1 MQEFNIQIKTEGKTS
16 SLRSVR
22 VKPERLRENISK
34 ESKAPDNLPSP
45 ENDVKIKKEPDGD
58 SIQDIKQTNTNT
70 SSNNLAEKS
79 SEPLTTAVAPVAQK
93 TTADISLSPA
103 EGKEDVAV
111 MNTEEAANASSE
123 NTISDLNNMPCK
135 SKTPDTNADLDK
147 DNVDSTLIREVKKR
161 KLDILKE
168 GGLEV
173 TPVTSF
179 VAPLPVKDIRP
190 SVIHQATPI
199 SISADKQYM
208 PPPMNSTIPSKR
220 VVTSQNNIP
229 QIPLVP
235 SLQTLPKTLK
245 PKASFNGQSPPKVVQ
260 SRSIYSYSEKMV
272 YGNPKE
278 CVPKQNVESPRFAG
292 MRQTGGDI
300 LDLRVTSPQKPVVEI
315 MRVPAVSSAPHM
327 SFNYRDSLKSVY
339 KKKLQPL
346 PIIDGKKIGSNLEIT
361 LVGSPNNK
369 SPYSVHNQL
378 NKFSINPTSSGGYRK
393 RTYGESYLNN
403 KYSRMEE
410 NGRLPRTNSASSHAP
425 SKDMKSSGLE
435 ISIPSPYAKS
445 HSLKPDSVS
454 NHMKLPSMTA
464 PDSKPP
470 IVPQMFNS
478 HFPLLPNAGKNLP
491 QFMPMVDPLYYT
503 AFQSMYPTNNVAP
516 SLPILPV
523 PTAEQLRLYS
533 ELMARARIPFP
544 FSDNGPSTASENNTM
559 KKL

>member
-1 MQEFNIQIKTEGKTS
+1 M
-16 SLRSVR
+16 
-22 VKPERLRENISK
+22 
-34 ESKAPDNLPSP
+34 
-45 ENDVKIKKEPDGD
+45 
-58 SIQDIKQTNTNT
+58 NT
-70 SSNNLAEKS
+70 SSNNLVEKS
-79 SEPLTTAVAPVAQK
+79 SEPVTTAVAPVAQK
-93 TTADISLSPA
+93 TTAEISLSPA

-123 NTISDLNNMPCK
+123 NISDLNNMPCK
-135 SKTPDTNADLDK
+135 SKTPDSSTNLERNINK
-147 DNVDSTLIREVKKR
+147 DQENVDSTLMREVKKR

-179 VAPLPVKDIRP
+179 VAPSSVKDIRP
-190 SVIHQATPI
+190 SVIHQATPMN
-199 SISADKQYM
+199 ISADKQYM
-208 PPPMNSTIPSKR
+208 PPPMNSAIPTKR
-220 VVTSQNNIP
+220 VTPQNNIP

-235 SLQTLPKTLK
+235 SLQTLPKTSAK
-245 PKASFNGQSPPKVVQ
+245 PKAPFNGQSPPKVVQ

-278 CVPKQNVESPRFAG
+278 CVDSVFPKQNIESPRFAG

-315 MRVPAVSSAPHM
+315 MRVPAVSSASHM
-327 SFNYRDSLKSVY
+327 SFNYRDSMKSMY

-378 NKFSINPTSSGGYRK
+378 NKFSMNPTSSGGYKK
-393 RTYGESYLNN
+393 RTYGESYLNS
-403 KYSRMEE
+403 KYSRIEE
-410 NGRLPRTNSASSHAP
+410 NGRLPRMNSTSSHAP
-425 SKDMKSSGLE
+425 SKEMKNSGLE
-435 ISIPSPYAKS
+435 ISIPSPFAKS
-445 HSLKPDSVS
+445 HTVS
-454 NHMKLPSMTA
+454 NHMKLPNMVTS
-464 PDSKPP
+464 DSKPP

-491 QFMPMVDPLYYT
+491 PFMPMVDPLYYT
-503 AFQSMYPTNNVAP
+503 TFQSMYPTNNVPP
-516 SLPILPV
+516 SIPILPV

>member
-1 MQEFNIQIKTEGKTS
+1 M
-16 SLRSVR
+16 
-22 VKPERLRENISK
+22 
-34 ESKAPDNLPSP
+34 KAPDNLPSP
-45 ENDVKIKKEPDGD
+45 ESDVKVKKEPDGD
-58 SIQDIKQTNTNT
+58 GTEETKQINMNTN
-70 SSNNLAEKS
+70 SNNLTEKS
-79 SEPLTTAVAPVAQK
+79 SEPVTTAVAPVAQK
-93 TTADISLSPA
+93 TTAEISLSPA

-123 NTISDLNNMPCK
+123 NTISGLNDMPCK
-135 SKTPDTNADLDK
+135 SKTPDTDLERK
-147 DNVDSTLIREVKKR
+147 EQQNVDSTLIHEVKKR

-179 VAPLPVKDIRP
+179 VAPAVKDIRP

-199 SISADKQYM
+199 NITADKHYM
-208 PPPMNSTIPSKR
+208 PPPMNSAIPSKR
-220 VVTSQNNIP
+220 VATPQNNIP

-235 SLQTLPKTLK
+235 SLQTSPKTPAK
-245 PKASFNGQSPPKVVQ
+245 PKAPFNGHSPPKVVQ

-278 CVPKQNVESPRFAG
+278 CVDSVVPKQDVESPRFAG

-315 MRVPAVSSAPHM
+315 MRVPAVSSASHLP
-327 SFNYRDSLKSVY
+327 FNYRDPVKSMF

-361 LVGSPNNK
+361 LVGGPQNNK
-369 SPYSVHNQL
+369 SPYSVHSQL
-378 NKFSINPTSSGGYRK
+378 NKFSINPTSSGGYKK
-393 RTYGESYLNN
+393 RTYSESYLNS
-403 KYSRMEE
+403 KYSRVEE
-410 NGRLPRTNSASSHAP
+410 YGRLSRTNSTSSHAP
-425 SKDMKSSGLE
+425 SKDVKNSGLE
-435 ISIPSPYAKS
+435 ISVPSLFSKS
-445 HSLKPDSVS
+445 QSLKPDSVS
-454 NHMKLPSMTA
+454 NHVKLQNMSA
-464 PDSKPP
+464 SDSKPHT

-491 QFMPMVDPLYYT
+491 PFIPMMDPLYYT
-503 AFQSMYPTNNVAP
+503 AWQSMYPTNNVPSAP
-516 SLPILPV
+516 VIPV

-544 FSDNGPSTASENNTM
+544 FSDNGPSTASENNSM